1 MKKLMFRVI
10 VAAIVVAV
18 GTLACKKKT
27 ETAAYPAA
35 GTEAPAAGQPPASAP
50 GGAHVERITIAK
62 AVNADD
68 SPGQAATSFGK
79 NDTVYVSMWT
89 ANAPVGTEITARWY
103 GPDGQQVTEDKI
115 VTDRAGDGYTSFH
128 AANTKGWAAGTYR
141 VEILLNGAPAGSTTF
156 TIS

>member
-1 MKKLMFRVI
+1 MRRTAYLPL
-10 VAAIVVAV
+10 VAAVVVA
-18 GTLACKKKT
+18 LAVPACRKKS

-35 GTEAPAAGQPPASAP
+35 GAEAPAAEQPASPA
-50 GGAHVERITIAK
+50 GGARIERITVAK
-62 AVNADD
+62 AVNSDD
-68 SPGQAATSFGK
+68 SPGETAASFGK

-89 ANAPVGTEITARWY
+89 ANTPVGTEITARWY

-115 VTDRAGDGYTSFH
+115 VTDRAGEGYTSFH
-128 AANTKGWAAGTYR
+128 AANTNGWSAGTYR